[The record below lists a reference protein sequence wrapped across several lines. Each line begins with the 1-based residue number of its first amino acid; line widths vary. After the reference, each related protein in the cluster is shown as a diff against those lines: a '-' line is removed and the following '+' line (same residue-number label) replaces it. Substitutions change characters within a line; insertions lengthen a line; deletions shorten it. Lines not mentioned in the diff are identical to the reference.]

1 MQVARDTRSSSSTH
15 TQERSVAR
23 KTEFTNPVPPQRYP
37 SPPTTY
43 KTPADPTTDRTIPP
57 RGKKKKVKPLPQLR
71 LHGKTSNLLLSLEVV
86 KEDRALLGLLTPVLN
101 DDARAV
107 DDLAGVTLTV
117 ELAYTTNP
125 N

>member
-23 KTEFTNPVPPQRYP
+23 KTEFTNPVPPERYR

-43 KTPADPTTDRTIPP
+43 KPP
-57 RGKKKKVKPLPQLR
+57 RTPPPTESHHPGGKKKKVKPLLQLR